1 LDYRIE
7 EEYAD
12 SYIED
17 TLDDRKAYL
26 SHKSYED
33 RNLFKSSPL
42 RNSKSKN
49 EIEIEKEENEYANK
63 IRKVSQH
70 YEYNSS
76 NNVDFKKNMI
86 ISKTSKFD
94 LDEDSIPNEKIN
106 FKANKKINDPAKNSG
121 PKIKKVKLAPIQ
133 KHKTSVTLNNFA
145 KENKYKNPMIVKHN
159 TPDANSNRQSTFLF
173 NYRNQANL
181 VKDFKLIMQ
190 EEEFKNEIEK
200 FSDCKISKHVLERI
214 NMPPFRNV
222 QIELITTEASENYEI
237 MNKDLYEPLRIN
249 HIQILSFLVLLI
261 LLFIVAILVIF
272 LCD

>member
-1 LDYRIE
+1 LDYRIDE
-7 EEYAD
+7 DYPD
-12 SYIED
+12 SFIED

-26 SHKSYED
+26 SHNSYAD
-33 RNLFKSSPL
+33 RNLIKSSPF
-42 RNSKSKN
+42 RNSKTKN
-49 EIEIEKEENEYANK
+49 EIVMEKEENDYANK
-63 IRKVSQH
+63 IIKAPQH
-70 YEYNSS
+70 YKYNSS
-76 NNVDFKKNMI
+76 YNVDFKKNMI
-86 ISKTSKFD
+86 LSSTSKFD
-94 LDEDSIPNEKIN
+94 LDEDNIPNEKIN
-106 FKANKKINDPAKNSG
+106 DPAKYSG
-121 PKIKKVKLAPIQ
+121 LKIKKVKFAPFQ

-145 KENKYKNPMIVKHN
+145 KENKDKNPMIVKHK

-200 FSDCKISKHVLERI
+200 FSDCKISKHSLERI

-222 QIELITTEASENYEI
+222 QIELITTEFSESYEI
-237 MNKDLYEPLRIN
+237 MNKDLDEPLRIN

-272 LCD
+272 LSD